1 MSEKLALTSEEGDN
15 FTEVY
20 PNKDNLPYPYSQ
32 QRQRGKQLYI
42 KMMKEN
48 ECQLRFLKP
57 ETRSLKNFFKNVI
70 FQKTI

>member
-20 PNKDNLPYPYSQ
+20 SNKDNLPYPYSQ

-42 KMMKEN
+42 
-48 ECQLRFLKP
+48 
-57 ETRSLKNFFKNVI
+57 
-70 FQKTI
+70 